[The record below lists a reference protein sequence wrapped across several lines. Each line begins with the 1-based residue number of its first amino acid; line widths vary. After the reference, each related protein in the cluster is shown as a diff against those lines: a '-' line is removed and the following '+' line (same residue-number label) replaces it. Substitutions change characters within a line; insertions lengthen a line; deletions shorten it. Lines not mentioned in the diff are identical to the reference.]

1 MSAGRWLGT
10 VLAASTLAVY
20 AQVVH
25 HDFVNWDDPVY
36 VTRNPVVSRGLSLEG
51 VAWAS
56 THRHGATWH
65 PITSLSHMLDCQLWG
80 LWPGG
85 HHLTSVLL
93 HVAATLLLLGM
104 LSALTGEPAPSAFVA
119 GVFALHPLRA
129 ESVAWVSER
138 KDVLAALLWMG
149 TMWLYARWA
158 SRPSGRRYGAL
169 VVTFVLALMAKPMVV
184 TLPFVLLLVD
194 VWPLARRAPLRQR
207 IVEKLPLVALAGAS
221 SLVTFVAQARAGGVA
236 SIAKVGIADRLANA
250 TVAYAWYVEKT
261 LWPSDLA
268 VFYPLRL
275 PIPVWK
281 VAFSGLFVAC
291 VTAIAWRT
299 RRTRPWVFV
308 GWLWYLVALVPV
320 LGLVRVGEQA
330 VADRYTYLPGVG
342 LSLAVAWSGV
352 ELVRRRPSMK
362 PVVVTAAAAVL
373 VALAAASW
381 VQVGYWRNNVTLY
394 EHALAVTEDNYVAHT
409 NLGTALLA
417 ENRVP
422 EALRQYQEALR
433 IDPKAAH
440 AHADLGVALAAG
452 GDTSAAL
459 EAFQRALALD
469 ERDAGTHVRVADL
482 LAGQGRLADAVAHY
496 RAAAALEPASASVHN
511 NLGFLLAAQGN
522 LGEAVDQYGQA
533 LRADPNLAA
542 AHNNMG
548 LALESLGRRD
558 EALHHYARA
567 VELAPADA
575 QNRLNYARAL
585 ARTGRRGDAIGEL
598 RAALSR
604 QPDWPPAEQ
613 DLIRLLAADTD
624 PAGRTEAVA
633 LAERLVRSTTSP
645 DAELLATLA
654 VAYEGAARFADALGV
669 WSDAISAARA
679 GGRTDLLP
687 DLEAALAACRR
698 RSPVSGAP

>member
-10 VLAASTLAVY
+10 VLAAATLAVY

-51 VAWAS
+51 VAWAF

-80 LWPGG
+80 QWPGG

-93 HVAATLLLLGM
+93 HVVATLLLLGM

-194 VWPLARRAPLRQR
+194 VWPLARRVPLRQR
-207 IVEKLPLVALAGAS
+207 MVEKLPLMALAGAAG
-221 SLVTFVAQARAGGVA
+221 LVTFVAQARAGGVA
-236 SIAKVGIADRLANA
+236 SLAKVGIADRLANA

-261 LWPSDLA
+261 LWPRDLA

-281 VAFSGLFVAC
+281 VVLSGLFVVCA
-291 VTAIAWRT
+291 TALAWRA

-330 VADRYTYLPGVG
+330 VADRYSYLPGVG
-342 LSLAVAWSGV
+342 LSLMVAWSGM
-352 ELVRRRPSMK
+352 ELVRSRPSMK

-381 VQVGYWRNNVTLY
+381 VQVGYWRNSFTLY

-422 EALRQYQEALR
+422 EALEHYREALR
-433 IDPKAAH
+433 IDPKAAE
-440 AHADLGVALAAG
+440 AHANLGLALAAG
-452 GDTSAAL
+452 GDTAAAL

-469 ERDAGTHVRVADL
+469 DRDAATHVRMADV

-511 NLGFLLAAQGN
+511 NLAFLLAAQGN
-522 LGEAVDQYGQA
+522 LDDAVEQYAAA

-548 LALESLGRRD
+548 LALESLGRRR
-558 EALHHYARA
+558 EALDHYARA
-567 VELAPADA
+567 VELAPADP
-575 QNRLNYARAL
+575 QNRLDYARAL
-585 ARTGRRGDAIGEL
+585 ARAGRPADAIDQLRDALGRR
-598 RAALSR
+598 
-604 QPDWPPAEQ
+604 PDWPPAEQ
-613 DLIRLLAADTD
+613 DLIRLLVADAD

-633 LAERLVRSTTSP
+633 LAERLVRSTPSP
-645 DAELLATLA
+645 DAERLATLA
-654 VAYEGAARFADALGV
+654 VAYEGAARFADALQV
-669 WSDAISAARA
+669 WSDAVSAARV

-687 DLEAALAACRR
+687 NLEAALAACRR
-698 RSPVSGAP
+698 RSTVGGAP